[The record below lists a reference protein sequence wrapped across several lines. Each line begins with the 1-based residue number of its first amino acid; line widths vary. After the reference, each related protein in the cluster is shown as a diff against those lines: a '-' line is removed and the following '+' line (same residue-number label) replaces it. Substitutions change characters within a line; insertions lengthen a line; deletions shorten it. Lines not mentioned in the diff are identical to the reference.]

1 MFMDDGCAAKFLTI
15 GDHVQS
21 VLQKASKYEQTEC
34 DNIQPET

>member
-1 MFMDDGCAAKFLTI
+1 MFMDDGCAAKLLTI